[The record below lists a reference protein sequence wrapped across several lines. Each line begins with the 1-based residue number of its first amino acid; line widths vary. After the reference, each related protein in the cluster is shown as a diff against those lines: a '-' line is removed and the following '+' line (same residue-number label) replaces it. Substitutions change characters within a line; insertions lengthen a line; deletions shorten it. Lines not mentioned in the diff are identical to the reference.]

1 MNNYTNELF
10 KSSPYDTNTLLE
22 LNQQYVNKIKM
33 IEDNLS
39 DLYECLSK
47 AEERSEYLTILVKK
61 LEEINNKDSKMI
73 EDISTNF
80 YEYNKKARRHLRYLQ
95 TIILIFIAYF
105 YEFYCFDIFMPIV
118 FMMIVITAFQESTL
132 DGMKS
137 IVFNNQ

>member
-22 LNQQYVNKIKM
+22 LNQQYVNKIKT

-80 YEYNKKARRHLRYLQ
+80 YEYNKKARRHLIYLQ

>member
-1 MNNYTNELF
+1 MNVDTDELF
-10 KSSPYDTNTLLE
+10 NSSPYDSNTLLE
-22 LNQQYVNKIKM
+22 LNQQYVNKIKTV
-33 IEDNLS
+33 EHNLRE
-39 DLYECLSK
+39 LYECLSK

-73 EDISTNF
+73 EDTRTNF

-105 YEFYCFDIFMPIV
+105 YEFYCFDIFMPIA

-137 IVFNNQ
+137 IVFIT